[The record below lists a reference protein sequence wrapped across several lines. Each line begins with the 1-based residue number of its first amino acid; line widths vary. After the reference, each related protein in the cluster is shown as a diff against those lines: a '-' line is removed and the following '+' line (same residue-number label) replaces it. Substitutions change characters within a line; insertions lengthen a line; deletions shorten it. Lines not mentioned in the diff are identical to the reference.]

1 MRKKF
6 KNSEE
11 IILWLNKVLRDYRIK
26 EDQKMLTQFMKE
38 NESGGIQSEEVRKW
52 WFNRY

>member
-6 KNSEE
+6 KNSKE
-11 IILWLNKVLRDYRIK
+11 IITWLNKVFRDYRIK

-38 NESGGIQSEEVRKW
+38 IESGGIQSDEVRKW
-52 WFNRY
+52 WLNRY